1 MATTYRKS
9 AKGIA
14 EIETR
19 ANKLVPRL
27 RSALILVDGKRSDVD
42 LRSLILLQPDETLLA
57 LAAQGFIEVVS
68 VTDTRPKM
76 QPNLQATPQPA
87 AQAATASAAASP
99 KPATGLDDFVIFRR
113 EVVRMLNEQ
122 AGPSA
127 EPMAIK
133 LERTR
138 SFDEIRPLLETTRQ
152 MIEIARGAQA
162 AANFRTRF
170 MGR

>member
-14 EIETR
+14 EIATR

-27 RSALILVDGKRSDVD
+27 RSALILVDGKRSDED
-42 LRSLILLQPDETLLA
+42 LRSLLLQQPDETLLA

-68 VTDTRPKM
+68 VSDTRPK
-76 QPNLQATPQPA
+76 PQPPPQPT
-87 AQAATASAAASP
+87 AQAAAPTSAAVP
-99 KPATGLDDFVIFRR
+99 RPAAGLDDFVIYRR

-127 EPMAIK
+127 ETMAIK

-138 SFDEIRPLLETTRQ
+138 SFDEIRPLLDTTRQ
-152 MIEIARGAQA
+152 MIDIARGAQA

>member
-14 EIETR
+14 EIATR

-27 RSALILVDGKRSDVD
+27 RSALILVDGKRSDED
-42 LRSLILLQPDETLLA
+42 LRSLILQQPDETLLA

-68 VTDTRPKM
+68 VTDTRPI
-76 QPNLQATPQPA
+76 PVARVAAPAAAPAAATP
-87 AQAATASAAASP
+87 P
-99 KPATGLDDFVIFRR
+99 KPAPGADDFVVYRR
-113 EVVRMLNEQ
+113 EVVRMLNEKV
-122 AGPSA
+122 GPGA
-127 EPMAIK
+127 EPMAIR

-138 SFDEIRPLLETTRQ
+138 SFDEIRPLLDAARQ
-152 MIEIARGAQA
+152 MIEMARGAQA
-162 AANFRTRF
+162 GNDFRTRF

>member
-14 EIETR
+14 EIATR

-27 RSALILVDGKRSDVD
+27 RSALILVDGKRSDED
-42 LRSLILLQPDETLLA
+42 LRSLILQQPDETLLA

-68 VTDTRPKM
+68 VTDTRPI
-76 QPNLQATPQPA
+76 PVARVAAPAAATP
-87 AQAATASAAASP
+87 P
-99 KPATGLDDFVIFRR
+99 KPAPAADDFVVYRR
-113 EVVRMLNEQ
+113 EVVRMLNEKV
-122 AGPSA
+122 GPGA
-127 EPMAIK
+127 EPMAIR

-138 SFDEIRPLLETTRQ
+138 SFDEIRPLLDAARQ
-152 MIEIARGAQA
+152 MIEMARGAQA
-162 AANFRTRF
+162 GNDFRTRF

>member
-42 LRSLILLQPDETLLA
+42 LRSLLLQQPDETLLA

-68 VTDTRPKM
+68 VSDTR
-76 QPNLQATPQPA
+76 PNLQATPQPA
-87 AQAATASAAASP
+87 AQAAAASP
-99 KPATGLDDFVIFRR
+99 KPATGLDDFVIYRR

-162 AANFRTRF
+162 SANFRTRF